1 MLLALIHRW
10 TEPESVRIAREIAK
24 FTAWNEGY
32 QMGYRVA
39 MTTGARRP
47 PLSPPP

>member
-24 FTAWNEGY
+24 GAAWNEGF
-32 QMGYRVA
+32 QAGYRVA

-47 PLSPPP
+47 PAFPSP